1 MIFSSFGYIVLAK
14 KNTVLMF
21 YKKLLI
27 DNNELPIEV
36 YLKSITKEDHQDYI
50 FINQNKLLPSWQESP
65 KTLIFILLKSRI
77 KLNGSDLIK
86 EQLEKDYL
94 LPIFL
99 NLSLKIYQQTQE
111 KNLDIAIIC
120 PKTGYPLYTQKGE
133 EFFNIPS
140 LITRHLPNFKTKEI
154 YCDLIHPQWGRKVYP
169 SLILSSNSLE
179 LIKPIIDD
187 VLQ

>member
-1 MIFSSFGYIVLAK
+1 
-14 KNTVLMF
+14 MF

-27 DNNELPIEV
+27 DNKKLPIEV
-36 YLKSITKEDHQDYI
+36 YFKSVTKKDHQDYI
-50 FINQNKLLPSWQESP
+50 FINQSKLLPSWQQLP

-94 LPIFL
+94 LAIFI
-99 NLSLKIYQQTQE
+99 NLSLKIYQKTQE
-111 KNLDIAIIC
+111 KNLDVAIIC

-140 LITRHLPNFKTKEI
+140 LITRHLPNFKAKEN
-154 YCDLIHPQWGRKVYP
+154 YCSLIHPQWGKNIYP
-169 SLILSSNSLE
+169 SLILSPTSLE
-179 LIKPIIDD
+179 LIQPIVNDI
-187 VLQ
+187 LS